1 MYKKQVVNEL
11 LNEMRELDRK
21 LKNKELSIDN
31 YLFLKNLVQ
40 NNLVWAYSDI
50 VEELEKSI
58 G

>member
-31 YLFLKNLVQ
+31 YLFLKSLVQ
-40 NNLVWAYSDI
+40 NNLVWAYYDI

>member
-11 LNEMRELDRK
+11 LNEMREFDRK

-31 YLFLKNLVQ
+31 YLFLKNIVQ

-50 VEELEKSI
+50 IEELEKSI

>member
-11 LNEMRELDRK
+11 LDEMRELDRK

-31 YLFLKNLVQ
+31 YLFLKSLVQ

>member
-11 LNEMRELDRK
+11 LDEMREIDRK

-31 YLFLKNLVQ
+31 YLFLKSLVQ

>member
-1 MYKKQVVNEL
+1 MCKKQVVNEL

-31 YLFLKNLVQ
+31 YLFLKNIVQ

-50 VEELEKSI
+50 IEELEKSI